1 MVSKSIFNAKTVDKN
16 NVAAIVC
23 VLEEIIEQ
31 YPDCIIDVT
40 GGEDLYIFAAGIV
53 CERHRDKKVQVHYI
67 NIRSDVAYDCD
78 MDGEKIVENN
88 PLRYRTKEK
97 SAGSQVT
104 RGYRP
109 TATSSLPH
117 MPHRSITTLTISAGT
132 PTGCSLASIPTKASP
147 ASTPGTGRA
156 SKGCSPTLLPGISI

>member
-1 MVSKSIFNAKTVDKN
+1 MTLIEFFEKSVAEDICTSIAHAPDRVILIGHQKNLIQKHAIRYRSFFLKHGFEIDFQCKTVDKN

-53 CERHRDKKVQVHYI
+53 CERHRNKKVQVHYI
-67 NIRSDVAYDCD
+67 DIRSDVAYDCH

-109 TATSSLPH
+109 TATSS
-117 MPHRSITTLTISAGT
+117 
-132 PTGCSLASIPTKASP
+132 
-147 ASTPGTGRA
+147 
-156 SKGCSPTLLPGISI
+156 